1 MKNYLTFL
9 PRLCRHLLMLAFL
22 TLPLLVSAQQ
32 RAIVDGRVIDAS
44 TNDPLIGVAV
54 VEKGTSNGTITDIDG
69 KFELTTNGGSIVLSM
84 IGYQTQEIA
93 VSGNQTINATMFEES
108 IDLDAVVV
116 VGYGVQKKVNLSGS
130 VAAIDGEAIAAK
142 ASTDVLTA
150 LQGELPGVAVL
161 RSSGEPGSE
170 ASGLRIRG
178 FSSSNATSTLVLIDG
193 IEGDMKLL
201 NADDVES
208 ISVLKDA
215 SACAIYG
222 ARAAAGVVLITT
234 KNGKDGKTKV
244 TYNGSFAI
252 N

>member
-1 MKNYLTFL
+1 M
-9 PRLCRHLLMLAFL
+9 
-22 TLPLLVSAQQ
+22 
-32 RAIVDGRVIDAS
+32 
-44 TNDPLIGVAV
+44 
-54 VEKGTSNGTITDIDG
+54 
-69 KFELTTNGGSIVLSM
+69 
-84 IGYQTQEIA
+84 
-93 VSGNQTINATMFEES
+93 
-108 IDLDAVVV
+108 
-116 VGYGVQKKVNLSGS
+116 
-130 VAAIDGEAIAAK
+130 
-142 ASTDVLTA
+142 LTA

-208 ISVLKDA
+208 ISVLTDA

-222 ARAAAGVVLITT
+222 ARAAAVVVLITT

-252 N
+252 NRPGNMPERLPAWEEQKFINISRINAGGNPELNPEQSSWV